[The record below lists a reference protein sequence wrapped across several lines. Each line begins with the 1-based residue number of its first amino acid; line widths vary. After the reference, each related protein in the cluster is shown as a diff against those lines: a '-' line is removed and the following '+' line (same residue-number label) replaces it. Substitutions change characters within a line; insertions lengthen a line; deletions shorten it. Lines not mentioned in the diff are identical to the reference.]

1 MDRKNLNLKNINI
14 PESLREAITQR
25 LGNIDFPEYLRVVI
39 KHRWTILTI
48 FAVIMVSVTIFTF
61 TATPIYKGTV
71 RLIIEKDNPKVL
83 SFEEVMSVDA
93 TGIDYYQTQYK
104 IIESRTVAREV
115 IKRLQLDKD
124 KDFNPSSWVG
134 DFIAY
139 IGSFFNTEDPNEIQQ
154 KEESKDDSG
163 LVSRFIGGIEVSPI
177 RNSRL
182 VDVSYEST
190 SPALAAR
197 IANTLAKA
205 YIDTSLET
213 RLKATKDAIV
223 FLNNEIEQG
232 KKKVDEAEQKLLQ
245 YKEQQGIITDFSSDV
260 ENITAQKLSAL
271 NAQVVEAEMR
281 RAEAETR
288 YRRAAE
294 LEKNPDMADSISEI
308 INNALIQQIK
318 DMEVKNQNRMSELSN
333 KYGKKHPQIVALQNE
348 QDSLRTQRMNEIKRV
363 IKSLQHEYQVASARE
378 QTLKGALSRQKN
390 ESLNMNEKAIQYNVL
405 KRESDSTKEMY
416 DLLFKRLRETA
427 LTEDIRTGNI
437 RIIDPAEVPVSPVKP
452 KKARDM
458 SLGFLLGIAL
468 GLGTAFFLERLD
480 NTVKVP
486 SDIKNHL
493 RIPYLGPVPDF
504 SDTTDSSSTAE
515 GEPHPA
521 IDLITAS
528 NPSSTVS
535 ESYRGIRTN
544 ILFSS
549 ADRAP
554 QVLLVSSAAPS
565 EGKTATVAN
574 LASVV
579 AQMGSKVLVVDCDM
593 RKPKLN
599 KIFQVT
605 RDKGISN
612 VLVGESELADAIMP
626 TKIPNLDIL
635 SSGPLPPNPSEIIGS
650 NKMADVLKELR
661 QIYDMI
667 IIDSP
672 PLTAVTDAS
681 ILSKYSDGIILV
693 IRAGET
699 HMEVVKSGLEN
710 LKAVNAKVLGAILNC
725 VSTGRDSYYYYQYHY
740 YYYGEDG
747 EKRKRTGRRRKS
759 SGNA

>member
-1 MDRKNLNLKNINI
+1 MGLEPLFPRTTGQY
-14 PESLREAITQR
+14 RE
-25 LGNIDFPEYLRVVI
+25 
-39 KHRWTILTI
+39 
-48 FAVIMVSVTIFTF
+48 
-61 TATPIYKGTV
+61 
-71 RLIIEKDNPKVL
+71 LI
-83 SFEEVMSVDA
+83 
-93 TGIDYYQTQYK
+93 GYQ
-104 IIESRTVAREV
+104 
-115 IKRLQLDKD
+115 
-124 KDFNPSSWVG
+124 
-134 DFIAY
+134 
-139 IGSFFNTEDPNEIQQ
+139 
-154 KEESKDDSG
+154 
-163 LVSRFIGGIEVSPI
+163 
-177 RNSRL
+177 
-182 VDVSYEST
+182 
-190 SPALAAR
+190 
-197 IANTLAKA
+197 
-205 YIDTSLET
+205 
-213 RLKATKDAIV
+213 
-223 FLNNEIEQG
+223 
-232 KKKVDEAEQKLLQ
+232 
-245 YKEQQGIITDFSSDV
+245 
-260 ENITAQKLSAL
+260 
-271 NAQVVEAEMR
+271 
-281 RAEAETR
+281 
-288 YRRAAE
+288 
-294 LEKNPDMADSISEI
+294 
-308 INNALIQQIK
+308 
-318 DMEVKNQNRMSELSN
+318 
-333 KYGKKHPQIVALQNE
+333 
-348 QDSLRTQRMNEIKRV
+348 
-363 IKSLQHEYQVASARE
+363 
-378 QTLKGALSRQKN
+378 
-390 ESLNMNEKAIQYNVL
+390 
-405 KRESDSTKEMY
+405 
-416 DLLFKRLRETA
+416 
-427 LTEDIRTGNI
+427 
-437 RIIDPAEVPVSPVKP
+437 
-452 KKARDM
+452 
-458 SLGFLLGIAL
+458 
-468 GLGTAFFLERLD
+468 
-480 NTVKVP
+480 
-486 SDIKNHL
+486 NHL
-493 RIPYLGPVPDF
+493 RIPYLGRF
-504 SDTTDSSSTAE
+504 RFHDTTDSSSTAE

-544 ILFSS
+544 ILFSRPTGAPGS
-549 ADRAP
+549 VGQQCRA
-554 QVLLVSSAAPS
+554 V
-565 EGKTATVAN
+565 GRKNGDN

-579 AQMGSKVLVVDCDM
+579 MGSKVLVWFDM